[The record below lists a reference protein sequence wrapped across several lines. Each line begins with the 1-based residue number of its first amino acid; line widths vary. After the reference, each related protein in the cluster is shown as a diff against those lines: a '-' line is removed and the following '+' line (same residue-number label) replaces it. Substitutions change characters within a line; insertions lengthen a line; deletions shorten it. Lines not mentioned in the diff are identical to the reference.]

1 MRRVHKKSRYGCHEC
16 KKRRIKCDEARPSCS
31 GCSTSGRRCPFLD
44 AAATLPSPTPSG
56 PPSSAYHVSNHSE
69 AADSPAQAPSPM
81 PEPSLSPTSE
91 PAAPGAPTAPS
102 AQNYLLSSRPP
113 PSPRP
118 QSGDECYSLLHL
130 ELLHHFQSELSVII
144 TSSQPN
150 AGRMMQLAVSEAF
163 SKPYLMD
170 ELLAL
175 AAAHKSCLSSST
187 SPDIHNATFYRTE
200 ATRLQTRGLAHFN
213 AAQAELS
220 DDNCVAIFFYSA
232 MLGHHML
239 FNTFSPLPD
248 RITGSHRDLST
259 LLDNFV
265 QCLSLHRGIRVI
277 ASESW
282 QSLQTHIQ
290 ARLTAMN
297 GAVKALQSRFDVA
310 RVQQSEIP
318 IQDWPVRVPTEY
330 ISLLK
335 QRQPEALVI
344 LAYYAVLLHHARNYW
359 AVGSTGE
366 FLIRSITEHLGSYW
380 AEWLAWPNEV
390 LSSTTGS
397 GV

>member
-1 MRRVHKKSRYGCHEC
+1 
-16 KKRRIKCDEARPSCS
+16 
-31 GCSTSGRRCPFLD
+31 
-44 AAATLPSPTPSG
+44 
-56 PPSSAYHVSNHSE
+56 
-69 AADSPAQAPSPM
+69 
-81 PEPSLSPTSE
+81 
-91 PAAPGAPTAPS
+91 
-102 AQNYLLSSRPP
+102 
-113 PSPRP
+113 
-118 QSGDECYSLLHL
+118 
-130 ELLHHFQSELSVII
+130 
-144 TSSQPN
+144 
-150 AGRMMQLAVSEAF
+150 MQLAVSEAF

-297 GAVKALQSRFDVA
+297 GGIPVEPFPLGPQDPADAPEGGTECAGLITLLDSRAACHPAILGENNHKSSYEVYRGAVKALQSRFDVA